1 LELVKKKEM
10 SDLFKYSN
18 GVDIIPN
25 EWMTDGKGVK
35 MGNKLYL
42 STNDYNALKKNLEM
56 QKTRWGRFQL
66 WLKRI
71 MKKFKK

>member
-1 LELVKKKEM
+1 VGKKKEM

-56 QKTRWGRFQL
+56 QKTRWGRFKL
-66 WLKRI
+66 WLKR
-71 MKKFKK
+71 MKKKFKK

>member
-1 LELVKKKEM
+1 M

-56 QKTRWGRFQL
+56 QKTRWGRFKL
-66 WLKRI
+66 WLKR
-71 MKKFKK
+71 MKKKFKK

>member
-1 LELVKKKEM
+1 M

>member
-1 LELVKKKEM
+1 VGKKKEM

>member
-1 LELVKKKEM
+1 MKDNMFL
-10 SDLFKYSN
+10 YNN
-18 GVDIIPN
+18 GIDVIPN
-25 EWMTDGKGVK
+25 EYMQDGKGIRI
-35 MGNKLYL
+35 GRKLYL

-71 MKKFKK
+71 KNKLRK